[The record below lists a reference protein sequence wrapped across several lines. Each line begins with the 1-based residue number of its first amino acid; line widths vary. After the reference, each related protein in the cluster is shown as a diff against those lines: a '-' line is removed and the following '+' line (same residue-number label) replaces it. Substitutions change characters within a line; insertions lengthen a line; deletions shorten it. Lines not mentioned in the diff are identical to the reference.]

1 MKGVFTMNKK
11 SDGVST
17 AVAVIC
23 TLGILILIG
32 WIGTLSTP
40 KCSKSGCNNDAKSDS
55 NYCYIHSY
63 NYSSRNYSS
72 GYKSSSSSSS
82 SYSGSSSEVSSAA
95 SSTGKSSSSSSGKSS
110 TKNTYKY
117 DSYDDGYEDIYFD
130 DDYDWDRYL
139 EDDDYAN
146 GVDDALEDEEE
157 YGDGW

>member
-1 MKGVFTMNKK
+1 MNKK

-23 TLGILILIG
+23 TLGILLLIG

-40 KCSKSGCNNDAKSDS
+40 KCSMDGCNNDAKSDS

-63 NYSSRNYSS
+63 RYSNKNYSS
-72 GYKSSSSSSS
+72 GYKSCSSSSSS
-82 SYSGSSSEVSSAA
+82 SSSSRYSGSSSAVSSAG
-95 SSTGKSSSSSSGKSS
+95 SSTGKSNSSSSGKSS
-110 TKNTYKY
+110 SKNTYKY
-117 DSYDDGYEDIYFD
+117 DSYDDGYEDVYLD

-139 EDDDYAN
+139 EDDDYAS

-157 YGDGW
+157 YGEDW